1 MRIERLELNNYR
13 NVENALLLP
22 HPNVNIIFGKNAQ
35 GKTNLL
41 ESIWLCSGNKSFRG
55 AKENQLIQFQK
66 PIFRIELDFS
76 DRERTQHISYLA
88 GEKRKISVNG
98 VPCKTLSELAG
109 EFYCV
114 VFNPDDLDIVKD
126 GPSFRRHFLDT
137 AIGQIKPIYGRY
149 LSQYENILE
158 QRNVLIKEIRRQSY
172 SEDML
177 EIWDVQLAK
186 LGTILSIFRKDY
198 LEKLNTVAQ
207 KIYSGFSGGKEQ
219 IEMEYR
225 STVYPESTELRVYSD
240 ELINKYKKMLEEA
253 REDDIRLRS
262 TTKGVHRDDFEIKID
277 GLSAKQF
284 GSQGQQ
290 RSCAITLKLS
300 EAALLKNITGEDP
313 VVLLDDVMSELD
325 QQRQH
330 YILNKVK
337 DFQVFITCCDLLNTL
352 QLEEGKIFYVENG
365 NFTEKNK
372 NDL

>member
-1 MRIERLELNNYR
+1 MRIDRLEIRDYR
-13 NVENALLLP
+13 NIEEALLVP
-22 HPNVNIIFGKNAQ
+22 HSNVNIIYGRNAQ

-55 AKENQLIQFQK
+55 AKESQMIRFKKQIFQIQ
-66 PIFRIELDFS
+66 LDFS
-76 DRERTQHISYLA
+76 DKERMQHIRYSA
-88 GEKRKISVNG
+88 GEKRKILLNG
-98 VPCKTLSELAG
+98 VPLKSFSELSG

-126 GPSFRRHFLDT
+126 GPSCRRQFLDT
-137 AIGQIKPIYGRY
+137 AICQIKPVYGRY
-149 LSQYENILE
+149 LGQYENVLE
-158 QRNVLIKEIRRQSY
+158 QRNVLLKEIRKQSY

-177 EIWDVQLAK
+177 EIWDIQLAK

-198 LEKLNTVAQ
+198 LEKLRTVGQ
-207 KIYSGFSGGKEQ
+207 KIYAGFSGGKEQ
-219 IEMEYR
+219 IGMEYR
-225 STVYPESTELRVYSD
+225 STIFPESIELKIYSD
-240 ELINKYKKMLEEA
+240 ELINEYRKMLKES

-262 TTKGVHRDDFEIKID
+262 TTRGIHRDDFEIEID

-300 EAALLKNITGEDP
+300 EAALLKNIAGENP

-325 QQRQH
+325 QERQH

-337 DFQVFITCCDLLNTL
+337 EFQVFITCCDLSNTL
-352 QLEEGKIFYVENG
+352 QLEDGKIFYVEDG
-365 NFTEKNK
+365 KIMEKSK
-372 NDL
+372 QEL

>member
-1 MRIERLELNNYR
+1 MRIEKLELNNYR
-13 NVENALLLP
+13 NIENTMLLP

-55 AKENQLIQFQK
+55 AKENQLIQFTK
-66 PIFRIELDFS
+66 PVFRIELDFS
-76 DRERTQHISYLA
+76 DRERMQHISYFA

-114 VFNPDDLDIVKD
+114 AFNPDDLDIIKD
-126 GPSFRRHFLDT
+126 GPSCRRQFLDT
-137 AIGQIKPIYGRY
+137 AISQIKPIYSRY
-149 LSQYENILE
+149 LCQYENVLE
-158 QRNVLIKEIRRQSY
+158 QRNVLLKEVRKQSY

-177 EIWDVQLAK
+177 DIWDMQLAK

-207 KIYSGFSGGKEQ
+207 KIYYGFSGGKEQ

-225 STVYPESTELRVYSD
+225 STIYPEGTELKIYSD
-240 ELINKYKKMLEEA
+240 ELIGKYKMALEEA

-262 TTKGVHRDDFEIKID
+262 TTKGIHRDDFEIKID
-277 GLSAKQF
+277 DFSAKQF

-365 NFTEKNK
+365 IFAEKNK

>member
-240 ELINKYKKMLEEA
+240 ELINKYKKCWK
-253 REDDIRLRS
+253 RLGKTIFVCGRRQKVFTEMILKSKS
-262 TTKGVHRDDFEIKID
+262 TGFPPSSLVLR
-277 GLSAKQF
+277 
-284 GSQGQQ
+284 GS
-290 RSCAITLKLS
+290 S
-300 EAALLKNITGEDP
+300 EAAPLP
-313 VVLLDDVMSELD
+313 
-325 QQRQH
+325 
-330 YILNKVK
+330 
-337 DFQVFITCCDLLNTL
+337 
-352 QLEEGKIFYVENG
+352 
-365 NFTEKNK
+365 
-372 NDL
+372 